1 MSTQLFFS
9 AGAGLVLLGIG
20 FVVLDFFIAR
30 ESRRLRRPE
39 IVGRSDQEMLVSIAK
54 PEERRRIK
62 FATTTYE
69 AAVTH
74 RMRRGGLV
82 VIVIG
87 IALLLGAWAFYSR
100 SH

>member
-1 MSTQLFFS
+1 MNTELFFS
-9 AGAGLVLLGIG
+9 VGAGLVLLGIG
-20 FVVLDFFIAR
+20 FVVLDFFFAR

-39 IVGRSDQEMLVSIAK
+39 IVGRTDQEMLVSIAK
-54 PEERRRIK
+54 PKDRRRIK

-74 RMRRGGLV
+74 RMRRGGFV

-87 IALLLGAWAFYSR
+87 IALLLGTWAYYSR
-100 SH
+100 TH